1 MREACK
7 FKNKTMETQ
16 ETARKSE
23 ELDRLLADVV
33 LDYAPEF
40 RVGERAFRIH
50 PLTLAKMLR
59 LQPHIKALGLDASVL
74 RTNPFMEALR
84 VAAEH
89 REECCHILAVRTLD
103 NTRAAFH
110 DNAETALRR
119 ELFCEVVETRDLAA
133 LMLHVLSG
141 DRTEA
146 LMRHLG
152 LDRERER
159 LSQVMTVKRKSSR
172 NNLSFGGVSLLGA
185 FIGQLQEMGYT
196 DDDIIY
202 ERNYSYLRLR
212 LADKVTSIYVTD
224 EELSELPTDLGGTL
238 LRADDPD
245 SADGLLAMLAEKGVT
260 PAREN
265 LDAH

>member
-1 MREACK
+1 
-7 FKNKTMETQ
+7 MEKQ
-16 ETARKSE
+16 ETTKKVD

-50 PLTLAKMLR
+50 PVTLAKTLR
-59 LQPHIKALGLDASVL
+59 LKPHIKALELDASVL
-74 RTNPFMEALR
+74 RTSPYMEALR

-89 REECCHILAVRTLD
+89 REECCHILAVRTMR

-110 DNAETALRR
+110 NLMETDLRR
-119 ELFCEVVETRDLAA
+119 ELFCEVIDTTDLAF

-141 DRTEA
+141 DRTEV

-159 LSQVMTVKRKSSR
+159 LSQVMAVKRKGGR
-172 NNLSFGGVSLLGA
+172 NNLGFGGVSFLGA

-196 DDDIIY
+196 DEEIIY
-202 ERNYSYLRLR
+202 ERNYSYLLLR

-224 EELSELPTDLGGTL
+224 EELAELPTEAGGTL
-238 LRADDPD
+238 LRGDDPD
-245 SADGLLAMLAEKGVT
+245 AADGLLAVLAERGVT
-260 PAREN
+260 SARESAPHTN
-265 LDAH
+265 CNRKEI